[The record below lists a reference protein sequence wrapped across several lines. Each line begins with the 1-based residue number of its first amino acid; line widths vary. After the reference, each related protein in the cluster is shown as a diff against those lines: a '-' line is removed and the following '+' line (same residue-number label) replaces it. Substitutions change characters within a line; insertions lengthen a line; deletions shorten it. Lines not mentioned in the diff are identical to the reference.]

1 MPSKKLKNS
10 KPPPPYA
17 SAANYPVQESAPLL
31 YQQSFQATSPT
42 QLYTHSLTPTMQN
55 QQQVLLSPSAPDFS
69 LQYFE
74 PFIAAPTLKLI
85 QGADKNQVNIEVY
98 GHAHSAATLKM
109 TAKNK
114 QNKRI
119 KAAKIATLGIAN
131 KTSLTFTTAAG
142 IDLIKIQ
149 RDSFGKRYLV
159 KSPHNDNTPIGSI
172 EPNFMKTEYKLF
184 VDGQDIE
191 KLTMNVSGLRIFCM
205 DKKFDFFIAGTDS
218 KIGNLEND
226 GLMKFHR
233 DFPQDARLKTLAMC
247 AVVLF
252 KVFD

>member
-1 MPSKKLKNS
+1 
-10 KPPPPYA
+10 
-17 SAANYPVQESAPLL
+17 
-31 YQQSFQATSPT
+31 
-42 QLYTHSLTPTMQN
+42 MQN
-55 QQQVLLSPSAPDFS
+55 QQQVLLSPPSAPDFE

-74 PFIAAPTLKLI
+74 PFILAPTTKI
-85 QGADKNQVNIEVY
+85 TQNQDNNQFNIKVF
-98 GHAHSAATLKM
+98 GHAHSAATLEM

-119 KAAKIATLGIAN
+119 KAAKIATLGISN
-131 KTSLTFTTAAG
+131 KTSLTFTSASG
-142 IDLIKIQ
+142 NDLIKIQ
-149 RDSFGKRYLV
+149 RDAFGKRFLV
-159 KSPHNDNTPIGSI
+159 KSPHNNNTPIGSI

-184 VDGQDIE
+184 LDGHDVE

-218 KIGNLEND
+218 KIGNFEND
-226 GLMKFHR
+226 GMLKFHR

-247 AVVLF
+247 AVLLF